1 LAHNAE
7 PTDEDTVPA
16 SHFEHAK
23 DPAGAYL
30 PGPQSVQA
38 KATLAPTAAENLQA
52 TQSVQTVASEY
63 FPASQLS
70 HAVLMPAVALYFP
83 TSHLVQR
90 EVPSNEYVPAT
101 QSVQTVAALSSE
113 YFPTSQLSHAVL
125 TLAVALY
132 FPASHLVQSAAPANE
147 YVPAPQS
154 RAAK

>member
-1 LAHNAE
+1 MAHNAE
-7 PTDEDTVPA
+7 PTDEATVPA

-38 KATLAPTAAENLQA
+38 KATLPTTAAENLQA

-70 HAVLMPAVALYFP
+70 H
-83 TSHLVQR
+83 T
-90 EVPSNEYVPAT
+90 
-101 QSVQTVAALSSE
+101 
-113 YFPTSQLSHAVL
+113 VL
-125 TLAVALY
+125 TPAVALY

-147 YVPAPQS
+147 YVPDPQS
-154 RAAK
+154 KQAGLVCAVKPEYLPAVLGLGSNNECH